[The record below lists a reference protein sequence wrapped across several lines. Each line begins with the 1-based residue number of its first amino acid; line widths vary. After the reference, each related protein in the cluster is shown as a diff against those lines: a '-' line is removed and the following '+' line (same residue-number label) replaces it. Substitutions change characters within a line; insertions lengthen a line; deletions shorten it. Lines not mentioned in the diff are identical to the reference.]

1 MDIDIDCE
9 GSKRQRIIGA
19 LKKHYGED
27 RVLNVCTYGTEG
39 AKSAI
44 KMAARG
50 LNIPDTEAQYLGSFI
65 KVERGQQWSIK
76 DTLYGNPDKDR
87 KPDTQFKNEMEKYPR
102 LLETAMKL
110 EGLVT
115 RRGIHAG
122 GVIIFNDEAY
132 KNNAIMTASGGD
144 VHVTQYNLS
153 DSEYMGGVKF
163 DLLSVENLDRIRA
176 TLELLSKD
184 GLIDNTKS
192 LRENFSDLLHP
203 KNLDLESNEYFEL
216 ASTGEINDL
225 FQFQTEIGQTTLN

>member
-1 MDIDIDCE
+1 
-9 GSKRQRIIGA
+9 
-19 LKKHYGED
+19 
-27 RVLNVCTYGTEG
+27 
-39 AKSAI
+39 
-44 KMAARG
+44 
-50 LNIPDTEAQYLGSFI
+50 
-65 KVERGQQWSIK
+65 
-76 DTLYGNPDKDR
+76 
-87 KPDTQFKNEMEKYPR
+87 MEKYPR

-192 LRENFSDLLHP
+192 LRENFSDLLH
-203 KNLDLESNEYFEL
+203 LR
-216 ASTGEINDL
+216 I
-225 FQFQTEIGQTTLN
+225 

>member
-9 GSKRQRIIGA
+9 GSKRQRIISA

-76 DTLYGNPDKDR
+76 DTLYGNLDKDR

-184 GLIDNTKS
+184 GLIDNTKI
-192 LRENFSDLLHP
+192 
-203 KNLDLESNEYFEL
+203 
-216 ASTGEINDL
+216 T
-225 FQFQTEIGQTTLN
+225 